1 MIENAFPLVKVI
13 ANLALQL
20 GTSSVRRSLNNRID
34 MPNTAHPPTAP
45 VLDTA
50 YAQQL
55 QCGRQWRGFLNA
67 LGQEFSAALPAQD
80 VALLMARIGVRFA
93 SQNPLAASDTIE
105 GLQAA
110 MNAVWGPLDWGRVD
124 IAQTPAGMDIRHR
137 FCPLAAAFGTS
148 QADWAVGF
156 LQGAYQQWFDS
167 AGAGGL
173 KVQPVTG
180 LDSLGSA
187 QLRLGAA

>member
-1 MIENAFPLVKVI
+1 
-13 ANLALQL
+13 
-20 GTSSVRRSLNNRID
+20 
-34 MPNTAHPPTAP
+34 MPNTAPPSAAP
-45 VLDTA
+45 TLDTA

-55 QCGRQWRGFLNA
+55 QCQRQWRGFLTA

-80 VALLMARIGVRFA
+80 VALLMARIGMRFA
-93 SQNPLAASDTIE
+93 SQNPLTPSDTVE
-105 GLQAA
+105 GLQGA
-110 MNAVWGPLDWGRVD
+110 MNAVWGALEWGRVE
-124 IAQTPAGMDIRHR
+124 ISQTPAGMDIRHR
-137 FCPLAAAFGTS
+137 FSPLAAAFGAP

-180 LDSLGSA
+180 LDPLGSA